1 MKVYYLN
8 FKFILFFTK
17 LYGHINCLHLS
28 LCRVLEG
35 EKCLEVPIGWLELLA
50 IFSHDEFYV
59 FRIEIARFNTEAL
72 NYYASCREKYDC
84 EHEGE

>member
-1 MKVYYLN
+1 MLRGSY
-8 FKFILFFTK
+8 
-17 LYGHINCLHLS
+17 
-28 LCRVLEG
+28 
-35 EKCLEVPIGWLELLA
+35 WL
-50 IFSHDEFYV
+50 IRIVGYFYDEFYV